1 MIHFR
6 ESGNIFDSGAQIIV
20 NPVNCQGIMGAG
32 LALAFWNRFPEIR
45 AAYRN
50 ACYNRFLVPGKIQLL
65 LREEIPHVL
74 NFPTK
79 DKV

>member
-32 LALAFWNRFPEIR
+32 LALAFWN
-45 AAYRN
+45 
-50 ACYNRFLVPGKIQLL
+50 
-65 LREEIPHVL
+65 
-74 NFPTK
+74 
-79 DKV
+79 